1 MKHLKYIIGTLIF
14 GLLFFYGCQNEDI
27 PFGELTAPSNVQISV
42 KYLDDVDGDGVLDV
56 TSAPGLGSG
65 QVEISASADNATS
78 FHVIVQG
85 QTVLQKGGKVDH
97 IFATLGNNTYPITVV
112 AYGTGGASTTKTID
126 IDVLSLYEPPADLL
140 EMLYGTGQRTWRI
153 EAEVDNH
160 FGLGA
165 PNGDNPFGYYGAPAN
180 AKDGVGMYDDR
191 YIFNEDGTFTH
202 ITNGD
207 VFGRDGLIQELNGA
221 GGTQDNAD
229 ILNYPYDDYTE
240 TWSLSAPGDVE
251 TITLSGLGFIGYYT
265 GGDHKYQI
273 IERSPNKMTIK
284 TLDGNGEF
292 DWGFKLIAVD

>member
-1 MKHLKYIIGTLIF
+1 MKHLKYIIGMLIF

-27 PFGELTAPSNVQISV
+27 PFGELTAPSNIQISV
-42 KYLDDVDGDGVLDV
+42 KYLDDTNDDGIPEV

-65 QVEISASADNATS
+65 QVEISATADNATS

-85 QTVLQKGGKVDH
+85 QTVLQKSGKVDH

-140 EMLYGTGQRTWRI
+140 QMLYGDGQRTWRI
-153 EAEVDNH
+153 DADVQNH
-160 FGLGA
+160 FGLGPA
-165 PNGDNPFGYYGAPAN
+165 GGDNPFEYYGAAPHD
-180 AKDGVGMYDDR
+180 KDGVGMYDDR
-191 YIFNEDGTFTH
+191 YTFNEDGTFTH
-202 ITNGD
+202 VTNGD
-207 VFGRDGLIQELNGA
+207 VFGRDGLIQELGGSGGTANGA
-221 GGTQDNAD
+221 D
-229 ILNYPYDDYTE
+229 IENYQYGDYSG

-251 TITLSGLGFIGYYT
+251 TITLSGLGFIGYYV

-273 IERSPNKMTIK
+273 LERTANTMTIR
-284 TLDGNGEF
+284 TTDGNGEF